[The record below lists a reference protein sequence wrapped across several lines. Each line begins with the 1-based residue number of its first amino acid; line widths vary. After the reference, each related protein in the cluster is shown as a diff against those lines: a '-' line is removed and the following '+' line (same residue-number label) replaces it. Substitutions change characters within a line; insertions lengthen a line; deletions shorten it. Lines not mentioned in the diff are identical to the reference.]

1 MKILQINTSVNTGST
16 GRIAEEIGLTLLQ
29 QGHESHIAYG
39 RGFRPSKSATIRI
52 GKKADMYLHGLRTI
66 LLDDHGFGSAGA
78 TRQLVEK
85 IREIKPD
92 VIGLHNIHGYYLN
105 IRVLFEF
112 LKTTGIPVVWT
123 LHDCWSFTGHCS
135 YFDDIQCEKWKTH
148 CAQCPKTRKYP
159 SSLLVDNSI
168 QNFDRKKALFTGL
181 KDVHIVVPS
190 DWLGGLVAESFL
202 SGYPVKTIHNGVD
215 TQIFRP
221 LGDGLRSELGLGSKR
236 IVLGCASIW
245 DKRKGLADLME
256 LSRLLPEDHQVIAI
270 GVTDKQIA
278 AMPPGMMGVKRTESV
293 EQLAAYYSMAD
304 VFVNPTYQDNFPT
317 TNIEAL
323 ACGTPVITYLTGGSP
338 EAIDAQTGIG
348 VAKGDINGLVSAI
361 TATVKKE
368 KEAFS
373 AACRQRAV
381 EHFNK
386 NRQYAIYLQLYE
398 NIKAMSL

>member
-78 TRQLVEK
+78 TRQLIEK

-221 LGDGLRSELGLGSKR
+221 LGDGLRSELGLGNKR

-338 EAIDAQTGIG
+338 KQ
-348 VAKGDINGLVSAI
+348 
-361 TATVKKE
+361 
-368 KEAFS
+368 
-373 AACRQRAV
+373 
-381 EHFNK
+381 
-386 NRQYAIYLQLYE
+386 
-398 NIKAMSL
+398 